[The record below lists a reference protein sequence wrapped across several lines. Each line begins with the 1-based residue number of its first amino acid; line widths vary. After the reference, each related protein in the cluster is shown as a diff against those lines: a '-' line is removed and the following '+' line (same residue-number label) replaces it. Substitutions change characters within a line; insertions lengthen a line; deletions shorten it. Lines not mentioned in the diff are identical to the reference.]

1 MSVASEKETVNV
13 KKIAALLAVMLASG
27 VAMAA
32 CGSNSNSGS
41 STATSATDNASAS
54 GNTSVMDNATAAATT
69 AAATSVKLPI
79 PLAKLPS
86 MKVAAGNVANGAKL
100 FAANCESCH
109 GAGGKNGQVGPTL
122 AGMGFKAGQVAYM
135 VRNPAAVDKES
146 SMPKLTITDK
156 ELADISA
163 YVASLK

>member
-1 MSVASEKETVNV
+1 V
-13 KKIAALLAVMLASG
+13 KKVAALIAVLVASG
-27 VAMAA
+27 VAATA
-32 CGSNSNSGS
+32 CGSNSNSS
-41 STATSATDNASAS
+41 STTSDSS
-54 GNTSVMDNATAAATT
+54 PAAATMAPVQHMAIDT
-69 AAATSVKLPI
+69 GPPATKSSLPI

-86 MKVAAGNVANGAKL
+86 MKVATGNVANGAKL

-122 AGMGFKAGQVAYM
+122 YDAGLKAGQVAFM
-135 VRNPAAVDKES
+135 VRNPAAVDKDS

-156 ELADISA
+156 ELADIAA